1 MERVAF
7 LIEETGE
14 RIACMLNP
22 EDLVV
27 RRVAGVR
34 PRRSAGGALTGAGL
48 ADDPLLFT
56 GGGTT
61 ELHLN
66 LLFDVSLAGSSTA
79 VKDVRDLTYPLWQL
93 AENAA
98 DEHNYGR
105 PPLVRFV
112 WGKSWN
118 IPGIVAA
125 VAERLDYFSPGGEPL
140 RSWLSMRLLRVA
152 ESSTALFAER
162 QSARPFKLPEEATPQ
177 PSTQTGAAPRQIAD
191 SEIQEHQVASGER
204 LDQLE
209 YRYYGRFGHPSLWRW
224 LAIINDIADPL
235 HIPPGTALQMPPLS
249 SLYRSP
255 REAEARAQAN
265 QVEGT
270 Q

>member
-27 RRVAGVR
+27 RRLAGIR
-34 PRRSAGGALTGAGL
+34 PRRSAGGVLTGAGL
-48 ADDPLLFT
+48 ADDTLLFT

-61 ELHLN
+61 ELQLN
-66 LLFDVSLAGSSTA
+66 LLFDVALAGSSAKVT
-79 VKDVRDLTYPLWQL
+79 DVRDLTFPLWQL
-93 AENAA
+93 AENDA
-98 DEHNYGR
+98 DEQDYGR

-125 VAERLDYFSPGGEPL
+125 VAERLDYFAPEGEPL
-140 RSWLSMRLLRVA
+140 RSWLSMRFLRVT
-152 ESSTALFAER
+152 ESVSSMLAER
-162 QSARPFKLPEEATPQ
+162 RALHPIEVPTEVAAQ
-177 PSTQTGAAPRQIAD
+177 PTTQTGSVPNQAAAPEFQV
-191 SEIQEHQVASGER
+191 HQVAAGER

-209 YRYYGRFGHPSLWRW
+209 ARFYGSSGHPSLWRW
-224 LAIINDIADPL
+224 LALFNNIADPL
-235 HIPPGTALQMPPLS
+235 HIPPGTALQIPPLS
-249 SLYRSP
+249 LL
-255 REAEARAQAN
+255 
-265 QVEGT
+265 EGK

>member
-1 MERVAF
+1 LERVAF

-61 ELHLN
+61 ELQLN

-79 VKDVRDLTYPLWQL
+79 AKDVRDLTYPLWQL

-105 PPLVRFV
+105 PPLIRFV

-118 IPGIVAA
+118 VPGIVAA

-162 QSARPFKLPEEATPQ
+162 QSSRPFKLPDELTPQ
-177 PSTQTGAAPRQIAD
+177 PSTQTGTTPQQFA
-191 SEIQEHQVASGER
+191 ETEVQEHQVASGER

-224 LAIINDIADPL
+224 LAIVNDIADPL
-235 HIPPGTALQMPPLS
+235 HIPPGTTVQLPALSQIYLPASEANAQGNLREGPL
-249 SLYRSP
+249 
-255 REAEARAQAN
+255 
-265 QVEGT
+265 
-270 Q
+270 

>member
-7 LIEETGE
+7 LIEETGQ

-27 RRVAGVR
+27 RRQAGVR
-34 PRRSAGGALTGAGL
+34 PRRSSGGALTGAGL
-48 ADDPLLFT
+48 ADDALLFT
-56 GGGTT
+56 GGGMT

-66 LLFDVSLAGSSTA
+66 LMFDVSLAGSSTK

-98 DEHNYGR
+98 DEQNYGR

-118 IPGIVAA
+118 IPGIVSA
-125 VAERLDYFSPGGEPL
+125 VAERLDYFAPGGEPL
-140 RSWLSMRLLRVA
+140 RSWLSMRFIRVA
-152 ESSTALFAER
+152 DSIAALRAER
-162 QSARPFKLPEEATPQ
+162 RTPPPISLLHETTPQ
-177 PSTQTGAAPRQIAD
+177 PTTRTGTAPTQASRPEFQV
-191 SEIQEHQVASGER
+191 HQVAAGER

-209 YRYYGRFGHPSLWRW
+209 FKFYGYLGHPSLWRW
-224 LAIINDIADPL
+224 LASFNNIDDPL
-235 HIPPGTALQMPPLS
+235 HIPSGTPVQVPPLS
-249 SLYRSP
+249 LLKGNR
-255 REAEARAQAN
+255 
-265 QVEGT
+265 
-270 Q
+270 

>member
-27 RRVAGVR
+27 RRLAGVR
-34 PRRSAGGALTGAGL
+34 PRRSAGGVLTGAGL
-48 ADDPLLFT
+48 ADDALLFT

-61 ELHLN
+61 ELQLN
-66 LLFDVSLAGSSTA
+66 LLFDVSLAGSSA
-79 VKDVRDLTYPLWQL
+79 KVKDVRDLTYPLWQL

-98 DEHNYGR
+98 DEQNYGR

-125 VAERLDYFSPGGEPL
+125 VAERLDYFAPEGEPL
-140 RSWLSMRLLRVA
+140 RSWLSMRFLRVA
-152 ESSTALFAER
+152 ESVSSMLAER
-162 QSARPFKLPEEATPQ
+162 RALHPIEIPAEVTPQ
-177 PSTQTGAAPRQIAD
+177 PTTQTGSAPNQAARPEVQV
-191 SEIQEHQVASGER
+191 HQMVFGER

-209 YRYYGRFGHPSLWRW
+209 SRFYGSSGHPSLWRW
-224 LAIINDIADPL
+224 LALFNNIDDPL
-235 HIPPGTALQMPPLS
+235 HIPPGTALQIPPLS
-249 SLYRSP
+249 LLGVK
-255 REAEARAQAN
+255 Q
-265 QVEGT
+265 
-270 Q
+270 

>member
-7 LIEETGE
+7 LIEETGQ

-27 RRVAGVR
+27 RRQAGVR

-48 ADDPLLFT
+48 SDDTLLFT

-61 ELHLN
+61 ELQLN
-66 LLFDVSLAGSSTA
+66 LMFDVSLAGSSKK

-98 DEHNYGR
+98 DEQHYGR

-118 IPGIVAA
+118 IPGIVSA
-125 VAERLDYFSPGGEPL
+125 VAERLDYFAAGGEPL
-140 RSWLSMRLLRVA
+140 RSWLSLRFLRVA
-152 ESSTALFAER
+152 ESASATGMER
-162 QSARPFKLPEEATPQ
+162 RAVPPINLLHELPAQ
-177 PSTQTGAAPRQIAD
+177 PTTQTGSAPTHAARPEYQV
-191 SEIQEHQVASGER
+191 HQVATGER

-209 YRYYGRFGHPSLWRW
+209 FRFYGYLGHPSLWRW
-224 LAIINDIADPL
+224 LAIFNNIIDPL
-235 HIPPGTALQMPPLS
+235 HIPPGTPVQIPPLS
-249 SLYRSP
+249 MLKEKR
-255 REAEARAQAN
+255 
-265 QVEGT
+265 
-270 Q
+270 

>member
-27 RRVAGVR
+27 RRLAGVR
-34 PRRSAGGALTGAGL
+34 PRRSSGGALTGAGL
-48 ADDPLLFT
+48 ADDALLFT

-66 LLFDVSLAGSSTA
+66 LLFDVALSGSSTKA
-79 VKDVRDLTYPLWQL
+79 KDVRDLTFPLWQL

-98 DEHNYGR
+98 DEQNYGR

-118 IPGIVAA
+118 IPGIVSA
-125 VAERLDYFSPGGEPL
+125 VAERLDYFAPGGEPL
-140 RSWLSMRLLRVA
+140 RSWLSMRFLRVA
-152 ESSTALFAER
+152 ESSSALLADQR
-162 QSARPFKLPEEATPQ
+162 SARAITLPEELPSQ
-177 PSTQTGAAPRQIAD
+177 PSTQTGTAPIQASAAEFRV
-191 SEIQEHQVASGER
+191 HQMALDER
-204 LDQLE
+204 LDQLQLK
-209 YRYYGRFGHPSLWRW
+209 YYGDLGHPSLWRW
-224 LAIINDIADPL
+224 LAMYNSIVDPL
-235 HIPPGTALQMPPLS
+235 HIEPGTLLQIPPLS
-249 SLYRSP
+249 ML
-255 REAEARAQAN
+255 
-265 QVEGT
+265 EG
-270 Q
+270 QR

>member
-1 MERVAF
+1 VERVAF

-27 RRVAGVR
+27 RRLAGVR
-34 PRRSAGGALTGAGL
+34 PRRSAGGPLTGAGL
-48 ADDPLLFT
+48 ADDALLFT

-66 LLFDVSLAGSSTA
+66 LLFDVSLAGSSA
-79 VKDVRDLTYPLWQL
+79 KVKDVRDLTYPLWQL

-98 DEHNYGR
+98 DEQNYGR

-118 IPGIVAA
+118 IPGIVSAI
-125 VAERLDYFSPGGEPL
+125 AERLDYFEAGGEPL
-140 RSWLSMRLLRVA
+140 RSWLSMRFLRVA
-152 ESSTALFAER
+152 ESASAVFAEQQASR
-162 QSARPFKLPEEATPQ
+162 SFKLPEEFIPQ
-177 PSTQTGAAPRQIAD
+177 PSTQTGSPPTPRATE
-191 SEIQEHQVASGER
+191 EIQVHQIASGER

-209 YRYYGRFGHPSLWRW
+209 FKHYGYLGHPSLWRW
-224 LAIINDIADPL
+224 LAIINRIADPL
-235 HIPPGTALQMPPLS
+235 HIPSGTPIQIPPLS
-249 SLYRSP
+249 TLYQTSHKKRMNEP
-255 REAEARAQAN
+255 PL
-265 QVEGT
+265 EGS
-270 Q
+270 

>member
-14 RIACMLNP
+14 RIACLLNP
-22 EDLVV
+22 EDMVV
-27 RRVAGVR
+27 RRLAGVR

-66 LLFDVSLAGSSTA
+66 LLFDVSLGGSSA
-79 VKDVRDLTYPLWQL
+79 PVSDVRDLTYPLWQL

-98 DEHNYGR
+98 DEQNYGR

-118 IPGIVAA
+118 IPGIVSA
-125 VAERLDYFSPGGEPL
+125 VAERLDYFAAGGEPL
-140 RSWLSMRLLRVA
+140 RSWLSMRFLRVA
-152 ESSTALFAER
+152 ESASSVLAEGR
-162 QSARPFKLPEEATPQ
+162 AFRSPQLPEELTPQ
-177 PSTQTGAAPRQIAD
+177 PSTQTGTTPTQSAGAEFQLH
-191 SEIQEHQVASGER
+191 EVASGER

-209 YRYYGRFGHPSLWRW
+209 YRYYGRLGHPSLWRW
-224 LAIINDIADPL
+224 LAIMNDIVDPL
-235 HIPPGTALQMPPLS
+235 HIPSGTPLQIPPLS
-249 SLYRSP
+249 NLYLSP
-255 REAEARAQAN
+255 YEARTRATEPPEAPR
-265 QVEGT
+265 
-270 Q
+270 